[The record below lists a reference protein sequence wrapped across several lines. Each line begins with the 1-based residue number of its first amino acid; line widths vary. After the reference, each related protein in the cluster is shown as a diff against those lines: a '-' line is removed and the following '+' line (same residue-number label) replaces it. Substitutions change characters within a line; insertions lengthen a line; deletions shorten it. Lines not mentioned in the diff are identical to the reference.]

1 MANEENIE
9 ENQGID
15 FPGQQL
21 DTFKVWSMNKF
32 QNSEM
37 KISSIEYIVVERP
50 KTMPNVD
57 ANAI

>member
-50 KTMPNVD
+50 KTMPDVD